1 MVARIVPWHTRTAN
15 VLDTFCR
22 EVDHMMNRYAGS
34 ENEPAASQFLSP
46 ETNFAETEKQYEIT
60 LDLPGLKPDDFNLEF
75 DDGQLWITGERKEE
89 EEVKGKTY
97 HRVERSYGRFRRGV
111 SLGTEVDADNIEATY
126 KDGVLTVIVPK
137 VPAACPKK
145 IEVKG

>member
-1 MVARIVPWHTRTAN
+1 V
-15 VLDTFCR
+15 
-22 EVDHMMNRYAGS
+22 
-34 ENEPAASQFLSP
+34 SQFFSP

-60 LDLPGLKPDDFNLEF
+60 LDLPGVKPDDFNLEF

-97 HRVERSYGRFRRGV
+97 HRVERNYGRFRRGV
-111 SLGTEVDADNIEATY
+111 SLGPDIDADNIEATY

-137 VPAACPKK
+137 APTACPKK
-145 IEVKG
+145 IVVKG

>member
-34 ENEPAASQFLSP
+34 DDDPAVSQFFSP
-46 ETNFAETEKQYEIT
+46 VTNFAETEKQYEIT
-60 LDLPGLKPDDFNLEF
+60 LDLPGVKPEDFNLEF
-75 DDGQLWITGERKEE
+75 DDGQLWITGERREE
-89 EEVKGKTY
+89 EEQKGKTY

-111 SLGTEVDADNIEATY
+111 SLGPDIDADNIEATY

>member
-75 DDGQLWITGERKEE
+75 DDGQLWITGERKGEE
-89 EEVKGKTY
+89 EGKGKTY

-111 SLGTEVDADNIEATY
+111 SLGPDVDPDNIEATY
-126 KDGVLTVIVPK
+126 KEGVLTVIVPK
-137 VPAACPKK
+137 APTACPKK

>member
-1 MVARIVPWHTRTAN
+1 MVARIVPCHSRAAN
-15 VLDTFCR
+15 VLDTFRR
-22 EVDHMMNRYAGS
+22 EVDHFMNRFAGT
-34 ENEPAASQFLSP
+34 EDDPAVSQFFSP

-60 LDLPGLKPDDFNLEF
+60 LDLPGVKPDDFNLEF

-97 HRVERSYGRFRRGV
+97 HRVERNYGRFRRGV
-111 SLGTEVDADNIEATY
+111 SLGPDIDADNIEATY

-137 VPAACPKK
+137 APTACPKK
-145 IEVKG
+145 IVVKG